1 MAPKLFELKYS
12 FISYYLSHLSLC
24 TRIKVMI
31 ESFKKKSIETK
42 LPLINNFLM
51 SFCFS
56 NLCETL
62 H

>member
-1 MAPKLFELKYS
+1 MAPKLFELKYTS
-12 FISYYLSHLSLC
+12 ISYYLSHLSLC

-31 ESFKKKSIETK
+31 ESLQKKSIETK
-42 LPLINNFLM
+42 LPLINDINEN
-51 SFCFS
+51 C